1 MFRKCAMLVLL
12 SGVFGSS
19 WAQAADIT
27 LKLRYRG
34 ETRQFENLTPRSSP
48 VCTQLPQLCGD
59 PLQDLL
65 DVEVEYSKT
74 VDGEG
79 TDGFYLS
86 APVQP
91 TALLMVR
98 DKTGEQVSMD
108 FAITH
113 LGGAVTS
120 DDGAPT
126 LAARTGLD
134 SSGCQ
139 VALASAAHRLFL
151 WSPASNGC
159 WANLN
164 AENASTYHVS
174 HLTLGYRLKT
184 PLPASLKSGVYR
196 GRVVYSIGPDR
207 DIGLGSSRTVAG
219 LTADS
224 VAINVELEVVH
235 DLEVRFEPGSEQVVL
250 VPQQAHGPGSRGRG
264 VAEKLEKDVGFS
276 LTASGPFNVW
286 AQCSTG
292 LDSTCNLR
300 SAKGHGIPLYLAMT
314 LPGVSYNG
322 RSLYRQ
328 AMTFGGAENAMSLE
342 VPPEGVTGSQ
352 GQLHFHVY
360 PRGHTQKQDM
370 LPGIE
375 YQAVVTMVFDAN
387 L

>member
-1 MFRKCAMLVLL
+1 MFGKCAMLALL
-12 SGVFGSS
+12 VGVFGAP

-27 LKLRYRG
+27 LNLRYRG

-48 VCTQLPQLCGD
+48 VCTQLPQLCAD
-59 PLQDLL
+59 PLQSLL
-65 DVEVEYSKT
+65 DVNVEYSKT

-79 TDGFYLS
+79 ADGFYLS

-91 TALLMVR
+91 TPLLMVR
-98 DKTGEQVSMD
+98 DQTGEQVSMD
-108 FAITH
+108 FVITH
-113 LGGAVTS
+113 LGGTVTS

-151 WSPASNGC
+151 WSVASSGC
-159 WANLN
+159 WADLN
-164 AENASTYHVS
+164 AANASTYHVS

-196 GRVVYSIGPDR
+196 GRVVYSVGPDR
-207 DIGLGSSRTVAG
+207 DIGLGSSRTVSG

-224 VAINVELEVVH
+224 VAINVTLEVVH

-250 VPQQAHGPGSRGRG
+250 EPRQARGQGSRGQG
-264 VAEKLEKDVGFS
+264 KADKLEKDVAFS
-276 LTASGPFNVW
+276 LTASGPFKVW
-286 AQCSTG
+286 ALCSTG
-292 LDSTCNLR
+292 LGSTCNLR
-300 SAKGHGIPLYLAMT
+300 SAKGHGIPLSMAMT
-314 LPGVSYNG
+314 LPGLTYNG

-328 AMTFGGAENAMSLE
+328 AMAFGGPESAISLD
-342 VPPEGVTGSQ
+342 VPPEGVTASQ

-360 PRGHTQKQDM
+360 PRGHTTEQDM
-370 LPGIE
+370 LPGTE
-375 YQAVVTMVFDAN
+375 YQAVVTIVFDAD

>member
-1 MFRKCAMLVLL
+1 MFRKCAMLALAC
-12 SGVFGSS
+12 GVFGGS
-19 WAQAADIT
+19 WAQAADVT

-48 VCTQLPQLCGD
+48 VCTQLPQLCSQ
-59 PLQDLL
+59 PLANLL
-65 DVEVEYSKT
+65 DVNVEYSKT

-79 TDGFYLS
+79 ADGFYLS

-91 TALLMVR
+91 TALVMVR
-98 DKTGEQVSMD
+98 DQSGEQVSMD

-120 DDGAPT
+120 DDGLPAPT
-126 LAARTGLD
+126 ARTGLD

-151 WSPASNGC
+151 WSLASSGC

-164 AENASTYHVS
+164 TADASTYHVS
-174 HLTLGYRLKT
+174 HLTLGYALKT

-196 GRVVYSIGPDR
+196 GRVAYSIGPDR
-207 DIGLGSSRTVAG
+207 DIGLGASRTVSG

-235 DLEVRFEPGSEQVVL
+235 DLQVRFEPGAEQVAL
-250 VPQQAHGPGSRGRG
+250 VPPKGYGRSL
-264 VAEKLEKDVGFS
+264 ADKLEKDVAFS
-276 LTASGPFNVW
+276 LTASGPFKVW
-286 AQCSTG
+286 ALCSTG
-292 LDSTCNLR
+292 LGSTCSLR
-300 SAKGHGIPLYLAMT
+300 SAKGHGIPLFLAMT
-314 LPGVSYNG
+314 LPGVSYQG
-322 RSLYRQ
+322 RSLHRQ
-328 AMTFGGAENAMSLE
+328 ALTFGGVADAITLE

-352 GQLHFHVY
+352 GQLHFHVN
-360 PRGHTQKQDM
+360 PRGPTRQQDM

-375 YQAVVTMVFDAN
+375 YQAVVTIVFDAN